1 MNGMLMDGGK
11 RVIQYLF
18 LNFLDGVTQITYIFL
33 YRLLNENGVRKKCP
47 EKLFPWASL
56 VAPHLSGVHVMI
68 PAVKKILYATDLSR
82 NSAHALRYA
91 LYLSKQN
98 RADIHLLHVVEEVP
112 PHALAF
118 FGGYVDDVYIE
129 ENVSSAKNE
138 IKRRLE
144 KFFDSELE
152 DESELADRVTSVE
165 VSKGYPAD
173 EILKRA
179 ESTGCDMI
187 VMGTHGRG
195 LSRAFLGSVA
205 EKVLR
210 KSAVPVCIIP
220 LPKGETGAA

>member
-1 MNGMLMDGGK
+1 
-11 RVIQYLF
+11 VIQYLF
-18 LNFLDGVTQITYIFL
+18 LNFLDGATQITYIFPTGS
-33 YRLLNENGVRKKCP
+33 LNENGAREKRP
-47 EKLFPWASL
+47 GKLFPWPRL
-56 VAPHLSGVHVMI
+56 VAPYLSGVYAMM

-144 KFFDSELE
+144 NFFDSELE
-152 DESELADRVTSVE
+152 DEPELADRVTSVE

-210 KSAVPVCIIP
+210 KSPVPVCIIP
-220 LPKGETGAA
+220 LPKGERSAT